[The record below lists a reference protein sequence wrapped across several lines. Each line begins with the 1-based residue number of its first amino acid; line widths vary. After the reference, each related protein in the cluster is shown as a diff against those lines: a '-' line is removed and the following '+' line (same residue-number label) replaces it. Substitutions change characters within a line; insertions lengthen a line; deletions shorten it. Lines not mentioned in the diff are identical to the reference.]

1 MKPARWNHE
10 NEHFGGVSD
19 FLEAIFFLYFGEVR
33 EGSRLRKGVNEMQ
46 FVNGKL
52 TKEEKL
58 RR

>member
-1 MKPARWNHE
+1 MKH
-10 NEHFGGVSD
+10 EHFGGVSD
-19 FLEAIFFLYFGEVR
+19 FFFGGDPFSVFLGKFVTGHE
-33 EGSRLRKGVNEMQ
+33 LRKGVNEKQ

>member
-1 MKPARWNHE
+1 MKMNIS
-10 NEHFGGVSD
+10 GGSVI

-33 EGSRLRKGVNEMQ
+33 EGSRLRKGLNEKQ

-52 TKEEKL
+52 TKEENL

>member
-1 MKPARWNHE
+1 MKPARWNRE
-10 NEHFGGVSD
+10 KNISGGSVI
-19 FLEAIFFLYFGEVR
+19 FVVIFFLYFGEVR